1 MSDFVS
7 NIKTINHP
15 QQTVYDYLSDLS
27 HLEALKQRLSDPAL
41 QERIRQEA
49 SERNMGDIGNLSER
63 LDSLTCEPDSL
74 SIGNTP
80 MGSLTL
86 RIIEREEPKCIK
98 FETEQ
103 SPLDF
108 NFWIQLLPVT
118 EQSCKMRL
126 TLKADLNPLIR
137 GMVGGKLQEAIDK
150 IAEMLAAIPYE

>member
-1 MSDFVS
+1 MECKYESSVRE
-7 NIKTINHP
+7 IPHA
-15 QQTVYDYLSDLS
+15 QETVYQSLSDLRN
-27 HLEALKQRLSDPAL
+27 L
-41 QERIRQEA
+41 ERIK
-49 SERNMGDIGNLSER
+49 ERMPEEKVQGMEFDQDTMAVSMPPVGRIA
-63 LDSLTCEPDSL
+63 
-74 SIGNTP
+74 
-80 MGSLTL
+80 L

-108 NFWIQLLPVT
+108 NLWIQLLPVT

>member
-86 RIIEREEPKCIK
+86 RIIEREDPKTVK
-98 FETEQ
+98 FAVEG
-103 SPLDF
+103 SPIPA
-108 NFWIQLLPVT
+108 NMWIQLLPAT
-118 EQSCKMRL
+118 ENQCALRL
-126 TLKADLNPLIR
+126 TVKADMNFLVR
-137 GMVGGKLQEAIDK
+137 QMVGGKLQQGVDSLAT
-150 IAEMLAAIPYE
+150 MLAQLPY

>member
-27 HLEALKQRLSDPAL
+27 HLEVLKQRLSDPAL

-86 RIIEREEPKCIK
+86 RIIEREEPKTIK
-98 FETEQ
+98 
-103 SPLDF
+103 L
-108 NFWIQLLPVT
+108 
-118 EQSCKMRL
+118 
-126 TLKADLNPLIR
+126 
-137 GMVGGKLQEAIDK
+137 
-150 IAEMLAAIPYE
+150 